1 MPQFF
6 PPTLQD
12 MIGEVER
19 EVALRIRVYRRR
31 VDDGKMTQ
39 EKADRAIEVMSAV
52 SITLQW
58 LQKNERRIK
67 AALGEKSDAK

>member
-12 MIGEVER
+12 MVREVER

-31 VDDGKMTQ
+31 VDEGKMTQ
-39 EKADRAIEVMSAV
+39 EKADRGIEVMSSV

-58 LQKNERRIK
+58 LQRNEARIK
-67 AALGEKSDAK
+67 AALGEKK